1 MGSTCSPPGSR
12 GCGAGRSAC
21 GSARSPTWSASPWCW
36 GSCSSPCATTRC
48 GSSSSS
54 LILRILALDSSSPLL
69 SCALWEDGRV
79 VAESLQVEKAGDVLP
94 AALLALAP
102 IESVDALAAGIGP
115 GSFTGLRVGLAAVK
129 ALGYARKLP
138 VRGASSLRALALAAR
153 RPAELL
159 VPTLEA
165 RRGEL
170 YACAVRGTELVLP
183 ETVLRAQDLAAWLPE
198 GAVVLG
204 PGARANGIRVPDEPR
219 APAAWAVA

>member
-1 MGSTCSPPGSR
+1 
-12 GCGAGRSAC
+12 
-21 GSARSPTWSASPWCW
+21 
-36 GSCSSPCATTRC
+36 
-48 GSSSSS
+48 
-54 LILRILALDSSSPLL
+54 LRVLALDSSSPLL

-79 VAESLQVEKAGDVLP
+79 LAESLHEERAGDVLP
-94 AALLALAP
+94 DVLLELAP
-102 IESVDALAAGIGP
+102 LDSIDALAAGIGP

-129 ALGYARKLP
+129 ALAYARKLP
-138 VRGASSLRALALAAR
+138 VQGASSLRALALAAR
-153 RPAELL
+153 RPDELL

-204 PGARANGIRVPDEPR
+204 PGARANGIPVPDEPR
-219 APAAWAVA
+219 APAAWAVAELCAPLLRGARYDESTCFSLSPNYFQPSSPEVALREGRLGKPK

>member
-1 MGSTCSPPGSR
+1 
-12 GCGAGRSAC
+12 
-21 GSARSPTWSASPWCW
+21 
-36 GSCSSPCATTRC
+36 
-48 GSSSSS
+48 
-54 LILRILALDSSSPLL
+54 LRVLALDSSSPLL

-79 VAESLQVEKAGDVLP
+79 LAESLHKERAGDMLPDVL
-94 AALLALAP
+94 LELAP
-102 IESVDALAAGIGP
+102 LDSIDALAAGIGP

-129 ALGYARKLP
+129 ALAYARKLP
-138 VRGASSLRALALAAR
+138 VQGASSLRALALAAR
-153 RPAELL
+153 RPDELL

-204 PGARANGIRVPDEPR
+204 PGARANGIPVPDEPR
-219 APAAWAVA
+219 APAAWAVAELCAPLLRGARYDESTCFSLSPNYFQPSSPEVALREGRIGKLR